1 MRESL
6 KNLPADI
13 LYSLAKDVYLK
24 DLQMRN
30 DDRHR
35 VQVDIYNKYSALV
48 KIILSIASFAF
59 GGSTVFQFQEKA
71 NIPTLIIAWLFL
83 VCTIALIVYEIY
95 FSIKQSEN
103 YSRELAKNDDE
114 DVNEPNNEIILQL
127 IGSSALTLILGLI
140 CLVLSLSIPACNS
153 SQANNNNSIIKKE
166 EKGNLHIKKGK
177 FESFFNYEINEI
189 NPSSESHK
197 PLFKITVQKHRQG

>member
-1 MRESL
+1 MNLLQQLSNNPKTNMMQMRDSL
-6 KNLPADI
+6 KNLPADV
-13 LYSLAKDVYLK
+13 LYSLAKDIYLK

-71 NIPTLIIAWLFL
+71 NIPTLIIAWIFL

-95 FSIKQSEN
+95 FSIKQSES

-114 DVNEPNNEIILQL
+114 EVPEPNNEIILRL
-127 IGSSALTLILGLI
+127 IMTSAFFLIVGLI
-140 CLVLSLSIPACNS
+140 FLVLSLSIPACNS
-153 SQANNNNSIIKKE
+153 ARTNNNSSIIKKE
-166 EKGNLHIKKGK
+166 EKGNLHIKNGK
-177 FESFFNYEINEI
+177 FESSFDYEISET
-189 NPSSESHK
+189 NPSS
-197 PLFKITVQKHRQG
+197 

>member
-71 NIPTLIIAWLFL
+71 NIPTLIIAWIFL

-95 FSIKQSEN
+95 YSIKQSES

-114 DVNEPNNEIILQL
+114 EVPEPNNEIILRL
-127 IGSSALTLILGLI
+127 IMTSAFFLIVGLI
-140 CLVLSLSIPACNS
+140 FLVLSLSIPACNS
-153 SQANNNNSIIKKE
+153 ARTNNNSSIIKKE
-166 EKGNLHIKKGK
+166 EKGNLHIKNGK
-177 FESFFNYEINEI
+177 FESSFDYEISET
-189 NPSSESHK
+189 NPSS
-197 PLFKITVQKHRQG
+197 